1 VRDAFFRALAELA
14 ANDERVWALTGDL
27 GIGLFDEIERAA
39 PGRVLNVGIAEQ
51 ALVGIAAGLA
61 YAGKVPCA
69 YSIAPF
75 VTSRPY
81 DQIRVD
87 VAMARA
93 NVKLVGV
100 GGGLAYG
107 YLGPT
112 HHAIEDL
119 ALMRA
124 LPGMTVLAPGDPA
137 ETLWA
142 TRAAFALDGPVY
154 LRLGKNG
161 EPSVLPRDA
170 TFAVGRALTLRTG
183 EDVTLACTGAIVA
196 EALDAAD
203 RLAASGIDATVLHF
217 GTVKPFDADALAAA
231 AAITGALVTIEEHS
245 IIGGLGSAAAE
256 ALAERGVGARL
267 RRVGLRDEFAHAV
280 GSHAHLLRHYGLAA
294 PQIAKAAD
302 GLLAL
307 RRGNAWDERAL
318 ADDTLGQIAATAGR
332 IGASR

>member
-1 VRDAFFRALAELA
+1 MRDGYFDALAELA
-14 ANDERVWALTGDL
+14 AEDPRVWALTGDL
-27 GIGLFDEIERAA
+27 GIGLFDPVAAAA

-61 YAGKVPCA
+61 YAGKVPFA

-75 VTSRPY
+75 VTSRPH

-100 GGGLAYG
+100 GGGVAYG

-124 LPGMTVLAPGDPA
+124 LPHMTVLAPGDPDDA
-137 ETLWA
+137 RRA
-142 TRAAFALDGPVY
+142 TRAAAEHDGPVY

-161 EPSVLPRDA
+161 EPRVLPDDA
-170 TFAVGRALTLRTG
+170 QFRIGRATQLRQG
-183 EDVTLACTGAIVA
+183 NDVTLASTGTMLP
-196 EALDAAD
+196 ETLDAAN
-203 RLAASGIDATVLHF
+203 RLEAAGVRASVLHF
-217 GTVKPFDADALAAA
+217 GTIKPFDADALAGTAA
-231 AAITGALVTIEEHS
+231 RSGAVVTVEEHS

-256 ALAERGVGARL
+256 ALAENGVPARL
-267 RRVGLRDEFAHAV
+267 KRLGLRDVFAHAV
-280 GSHAHLLRHYGLAA
+280 GSREHLLRQYGLTADDIARSALNLIGATA
-294 PQIAKAAD
+294 P
-302 GLLAL
+302 
-307 RRGNAWDERAL
+307 ERAH
-318 ADDTLGQIAATAGR
+318 A
-332 IGASR
+332 